1 MTMNQQILDAS
12 SKKSTA
18 QDIYQQVASDSLL
31 VEDIFS
37 AISDNK
43 SLSLFN
49 FIGITSS
56 RPASD
61 VGHPN
66 SDGEIL
72 ISRLNLTRKQYY
84 SRISQLRNAGLITKK
99 RTRFVLTSLGK
110 VVYETHKTIGI
121 AIQNRWRLQA
131 VDLLENSLPT
141 NRMPIDGRQ
150 NIINTLLGDCETIR
164 NILLR
169 QHHAE

>member
-12 SKKSTA
+12 SKKSSA

-31 VEDIFS
+31 VEDVFLQYLTT
-37 AISDNK
+37 NRCHCLT
-43 SLSLFN
+43 SLE
-49 FIGITSS
+49 S
-56 RPASD
+56 RRQGLHRMC
-61 VGHPN
+61 GHPN
-66 SDGEIL
+66 PDGEIL

-84 SRISQLRNAGLITKK
+84 TRISQLRSAGLITRK
-99 RTRFVLTSLGK
+99 RARFVLTSLGR

-131 VDLLENSLPT
+131 IDLLENSLPT

-150 NIINTLLGDCETIR
+150 NVINTLLGDCETIR
-164 NILLR
+164 NILLC